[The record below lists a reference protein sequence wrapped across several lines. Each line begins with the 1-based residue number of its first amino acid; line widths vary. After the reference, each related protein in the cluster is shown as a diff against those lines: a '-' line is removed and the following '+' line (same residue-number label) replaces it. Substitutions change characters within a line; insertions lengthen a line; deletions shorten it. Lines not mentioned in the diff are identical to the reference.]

1 MKKIIIFILLLSSF
15 ALKAQSRFVV
25 QNATGATV
33 YNTLDSALNYS
44 VSGDTVY
51 IPGGAFNM
59 GNYQLSKKLHI
70 TGVGHYADSS
80 TATSITSITG
90 NFYFLTGSS
99 GSVLHGIYLS
109 GDVRLGT
116 NGSNMQV
123 NDIQVIRSNI
133 AGVVLSMDTYTN
145 NPSSSGHLI
154 SESVIRNTVHIL
166 QTQNVLIEKSILQGA
181 IQSFNGNLYVRN
193 CIFTGV
199 EGCPGYNVNGTS
211 ALFENNIFY
220 NNSFGCGGNPL
231 VYSTSCIYNNNLF
244 TSGITVP
251 SGTNIGAGNITNHPQ
266 ATVFVNHSGTTFSYS
281 SNFHLNPACT
291 GINAATD
298 GTDIGLYG
306 TTNPYKEGAVPF
318 NPHIIQS
325 NVSTSTNASGE
336 VNVQI
341 KVSAQTK

>member
-1 MKKIIIFILLLSSF
+1 MKQVLIFVLLISSLSV
-15 ALKAQSRFVV
+15 KAQSRFVV
-25 QNATGATV
+25 QNAAGATI

-44 VSGDTVY
+44 VSGDTIY
-51 IPGGAFNM
+51 IPGGAFNI
-59 GNYQLSKKLHI
+59 GNKQISKKLQI
-70 TGVGHYADSS
+70 IGVGHYADSS
-80 TATSITSITG
+80 TATHITSITG
-90 NFYFLTGSS
+90 NLYFLSGSS
-99 GSVLHGIYLS
+99 GSSIHGIYLS

-154 SESVIRNTVHIL
+154 SESVVRNTIHIL
-166 QTQNVLIEKSILQGA
+166 HTQNVLIEKTIIQGA
-181 IQSFNGNLYVRN
+181 VQSFNGNLYVRN
-193 CIFTGV
+193 CIFTGA

-220 NNSFGCGGNPL
+220 NNSFGCSGSPL
-231 VYSTSCIYNNNLF
+231 AYSTSCIYNNNLF
-244 TSGITVP
+244 TSGISVP
-251 SGTNIGAGNITNHPQ
+251 SGTNIGNGNITNHPQ
-266 ATVFVNHSGTTFSYS
+266 ASVFVNHSGTTFSYL
-281 SNFHLNPACT
+281 SNFHLNAACT

-306 TTNPYKEGAVPF
+306 TAIPFKEGAVPF
-318 NPHIIQS
+318 NPHIIQAS
-325 NVSTSTNASGE
+325 VGTNTNTSGE